1 MSKCNVCGFENVN
14 DASFCVSCGSAMPQ
28 ENPVTNQ
35 TPTVEQPDQ
44 AQAGQSYQAP
54 TGEQPY
60 QAPTGAQPYQAPTGA
75 QPYQAPVGEQS
86 YQAPTGEQPNQAPAG
101 AQPYQAPAG
110 AQPYQAPAGAQLNQ
124 APTGAQSYQAP
135 TGTQSYQA
143 QVDAQPAQESVIPQS
158 PFQQNDTV
166 SSQST
171 FSGSYSGM
179 SSQDNQF
186 GTNANQGTQSFG
198 GYGQTQAYQNT
209 AQPIYGQS
217 QAFGNPAQPIN
228 DPNFM
233 GQPPKKKHTGLIVG
247 LIIGAVAIIAAIV
260 VVCFIFFGKGSSGS
274 YEEVVE
280 NFEDAMNEKDIDKLF
295 DLFPIPEKASSLI
308 DMYLTDDVKEELMDE
323 MESSFGGGEIE
334 IEIVDA
340 TQLDQDELDDIAEN
354 GRFSYFSVLADEEFE
369 LTDGYEVEC
378 DVSLDGVSG
387 SGGTITVCEWNG
399 EWYIF
404 DIGD

>member
-60 QAPTGAQPYQAPTGA
+60 QAPTGAQTYQSP
-75 QPYQAPVGEQS
+75 
-86 YQAPTGEQPNQAPAG
+86 
-101 AQPYQAPAG
+101 
-110 AQPYQAPAGAQLNQ
+110 
-124 APTGAQSYQAP
+124 
-135 TGTQSYQA
+135 
-143 QVDAQPAQESVIPQS
+143 VDAQPAQETVTPQS
-158 PFQQNDTV
+158 PFQQNDKV
-166 SSQST
+166 ASQPT
-171 FSGSYSGM
+171 FSGSYSRM
-179 SSQDNQF
+179 SSQENQFNQF
-186 GTNANQGTQSFG
+186 GANASQGAQSFG
-198 GYGQTQAYQNT
+198 GYGQTQSFQNT
-209 AQPIYGQS
+209 AQPVYGQS
-217 QAFGNPAQPIN
+217 QAFGNPTQPIN

-233 GQPPKKKHTGLIVG
+233 GQPPKKKRTGLIIG

-260 VVCFIFFGKGSSGS
+260 VACFFFFGKGSSGS
-274 YEEVVE
+274 YEGVIQD
-280 NFEDAMNEKDIDKLF
+280 FEDCMNDKDVDKLF
-295 DLFPIPEKASSLI
+295 DLFPIPEKASTLI
-308 DMYLTDDVKEELMDE
+308 DMYLTDDVKEELMDQ
-323 MESSFGGGEIE
+323 MESSFGDGKIK
-334 IEIVDA
+334 IEIVGA

-354 GRFSYFSVLADEEFE
+354 GRFAYFAVLADEDYE

-404 DIGD
+404 DVGN